1 MSTEVT
7 RRRFNVHEYHRM
19 VDAGILSED
28 DRVELIYGE
37 ILAMTPIGNPHNA
50 AVDRANRA
58 FVRAAGDNA
67 IVRVQGSVRL
77 DEWDEPQPDIILLKP
92 KDDFYAA
99 EGAGP
104 ADILLIVEIAD
115 SSVKYDRGLKAQLYA
130 EMEIPEYW
138 VADVNGNCVFAYS
151 DPIKKSYRMVRQLH
165 RGEPIAAKL
174 LPQCQIQTDALLP

>member
-67 IVRVQGSVRL
+67 IVRVQGSFPF
-77 DEWDEPQPDIILLKP
+77 DE
-92 KDDFYAA
+92 
-99 EGAGP
+99 
-104 ADILLIVEIAD
+104 
-115 SSVKYDRGLKAQLYA
+115 
-130 EMEIPEYW
+130 
-138 VADVNGNCVFAYS
+138 FA
-151 DPIKKSYRMVRQLH
+151 
-165 RGEPIAAKL
+165 
-174 LPQCQIQTDALLP
+174 